1 MKPYADP
8 ERDILV
14 ARYGVVG
21 DPIEHSQSPRIHQA
35 FALATGQRLS
45 YDKYH
50 VTSEN
55 FASFARDFFAKGG
68 SGLNVTVPHKI
79 AAAELADAL
88 TPRARTAGAVN
99 TLLHTLDGRLL
110 GDNTDGAG
118 LIADLARLRAPVT
131 GARIVI
137 IGAGGAV
144 RGILGPL
151 LDQHPAEVWI
161 ANRSVER
168 AESLAEEFKSASRP
182 TQILTCSLIALRDVG
197 SADLL
202 LQATP
207 LGLQGQLPTLPNS
220 LVKAHSFAY
229 DLGYAD
235 QVTPFESWALAQ
247 GVGTAASGMGML
259 IEQAAEAFFVWR
271 GVRPDTAAL
280 HLAHQSSRSATSN
293 KR

>member
-1 MKPYADP
+1 MKSSIGP
-8 ERDILV
+8 ENEILV

-55 FASFARDFFAKGG
+55 FASFVRDFFAEGG
-68 SGLNVTVPHKI
+68 SGLNITVPHKI

-88 TPRARTAGAVN
+88 TLRARTAGAVN
-99 TLLHTLDGRLL
+99 TLLHTPDGRLL

-118 LIADLARLRAPVT
+118 LIADLARLRAPVV

-151 LDQHPAEVWI
+151 LDQQPAEIWI

-168 AESLAEEFKSASRP
+168 AERLAEEFNSTPRP
-182 TQILTCSLIALRDVG
+182 TQIRTCSLIALSEV
-197 SADLL
+197 SCADLL

-207 LGLQGQLPTLPNS
+207 LGLQGQLPDLPHS
-220 LVKAHSFAY
+220 LVNTHSFAY
-229 DLGYAD
+229 DLGYSD
-235 QVTPFESWALAQ
+235 QLTPFESWALAQ
-247 GVGTAASGMGML
+247 GVGTVTSGIGML

-271 GVRPDTAAL
+271 GVRPDTASL
-280 HLAHQSSRSATSN
+280 HAAHQSSRSATSN

>member
-1 MKPYADP
+1 MRSSADS
-8 ERDILV
+8 ENEILIS
-14 ARYGVVG
+14 RYGVVG
-21 DPIEHSQSPRIHQA
+21 DPIAHSQSPRIHQA
-35 FALATGQRLS
+35 FALATGQQLS

-50 VTSEN
+50 VTSEK
-55 FASFARDFFAKGG
+55 FASFVRNFFAEGG
-68 SGLNVTVPHKI
+68 SGLNVTVPHKLT
-79 AAAELADAL
+79 AAALADDL

-99 TLLHTLDGRLL
+99 TLLVSADGRLL

-118 LIADLARLRAPVT
+118 LIADLARLRAPVM

-144 RGILGPL
+144 RGILEPL
-151 LDQHPAEVWI
+151 LDQQPAEIWI

-168 AESLAEEFKSASRP
+168 AERLAEEFKSVRRP
-182 TQILTCSLIALRDVG
+182 TQILTCSLISLSEAG
-197 SADLL
+197 CADLL

-207 LGLQGQLPTLPNS
+207 LGLQGRLPDLPHS
-220 LVKAHSFAY
+220 LVNADSFAY
-229 DLGYAD
+229 DLGYSD
-235 QVTPFESWALAQ
+235 QLTPFESWALAQ
-247 GVGTAASGMGML
+247 GVGTVTSGMGML

-280 HLAHQSSRSATSN
+280 HAAYQSSRSAISN